1 MVLFRDFFED
11 FLTTMDILFLAG
23 HRAYERIRSRGLSA
37 DDVKIVVGASGAA
50 KWLVLHGLESTL
62 FGQWFSCRQKP
73 LHLYGTSI
81 GSWKSVAAAR
91 QNPKAAFDSLADAY
105 IHQHYL
111 GRITPD
117 QVAVEAE
124 RIMNTFIGPGV
135 PEEVLQHPYC
145 RLHLSAVRCR
155 GPLASDN
162 PKIELL
168 GLAMAW
174 LTNRVSRGL
183 LRKFC
188 EPLLFYD
195 RRDSPPFR
203 MNGDFSAGQLALSHE
218 NFRQALLASGSIPC
232 VMKSV
237 HTIAGADSAAY
248 KDGGLFHYHPAFD
261 FLGGEDGIVLYPH
274 FYSQVTLGWFDKNR
288 PSRLADGRMLSDVL
302 LLAPSPSFVAELP
315 MGEIPNRRH
324 FVSLAGH
331 DDERIAAWEK
341 TVGMSSRLG
350 EQFLEVVET
359 GRICDFLQR
368 IE

>member
-1 MVLFRDFFED
+1 
-11 FLTTMDILFLAG
+11 MDILFLAG
-23 HRAYERIRSRGLSA
+23 HRAYERIRSGGLSA
-37 DDVKIVVGASGAA
+37 DDVKMVVGASGAA

-62 FGQWFSCRQKP
+62 FGQWFAGRKQP

-81 GSWKSVAAAR
+81 GAWKSAAAAR
-91 QNPKAAFDSLADAY
+91 QNPQAAFDSLAQAY
-105 IHQHYL
+105 IHQHYQ

-124 RIMNTFIGPGV
+124 RILREFVGPGV
-135 PEEVLQHPYC
+135 PEEVLEHPYC

-162 PKIELL
+162 PKLELL
-168 GLAMAW
+168 GLAVAW
-174 LTNRVSRGL
+174 LANRISRNL
-183 LRKFC
+183 FRRLC

-195 RRDSPPFR
+195 KRDAPPFR
-203 MNGDFSAGQLALSHE
+203 MSGEFPAGEVALSHE

-237 HTIAGADSAAY
+237 RTISGVESAAY

-274 FYSQVTLGWFDKNR
+274 FYSQVTLGWFDKKR
-288 PSRLADGRMLSDVL
+288 PGRMADGQMLADVL

-315 MGEIPNRRH
+315 MREIPNRSH
-324 FVSLAGH
+324 FVSLAGR

-341 TVGMSSRLG
+341 TVAMSCRLG

-359 GRICDFLQR
+359 GQIRQYVQR
-368 IE
+368 IA

>member
-1 MVLFRDFFED
+1 MV
-11 FLTTMDILFLAG
+11 I
-23 HRAYERIRSRGLSA
+23 
-37 DDVKIVVGASGAA
+37 GASGAA
-50 KWLVLHGLESTL
+50 KWLVLHGLESAL
-62 FGQWFSCRQKP
+62 FGQWFAGRNKP

-81 GSWKSVAAAR
+81 GSWKSAAAAR
-91 QNPKAAFDSLADAY
+91 QNPKAAFDSLAQAY
-105 IHQHYL
+105 IHQHYH
-111 GRITPD
+111 GKITPD
-117 QVAVEAE
+117 QVAVEAK
-124 RIMNTFIGPGV
+124 RILNKFLGPGV
-135 PEEVLQHPYC
+135 PEEVLRHPYC

-162 PKIELL
+162 PKIEMF

-174 LTNRVSRGL
+174 LANRISRKL
-183 LRKFC
+183 FRRFC

-195 RRDSPPFR
+195 KRDSPPFR
-203 MNGDFSAGQLALSHE
+203 MNGEFPAGEVALSHE
-218 NFRQALLASGSIPC
+218 NFRQALLASGSIPY

-237 HTIAGADSAAY
+237 RSIPGVDNSAY

-274 FYSQVTLGWFDKNR
+274 FYSQVTLGWFDKKQ
-288 PSRLADGRMLSDVL
+288 PSRVADGRMLSDVL

-315 MGEIPNRRH
+315 WGEIPDRRH
-324 FVSLAGH
+324 FVSLAGR

-341 TVGMSSRLG
+341 TVEMSSRLG

-359 GRICDFLQR
+359 GRIRELVQR

>member
-1 MVLFRDFFED
+1 
-11 FLTTMDILFLAG
+11 MDILFLAG
-23 HRAYERIRSRGLSA
+23 HRAYERIRSGGLRA
-37 DDVKIVVGASGAA
+37 DDVKMVVGASGAA
-50 KWLVLHGLESTL
+50 KWLVLHGLESAL
-62 FGQWFSCRQKP
+62 FGQWFTGRKNP

-81 GSWKSVAAAR
+81 GSWKSAAAAR
-91 QNPKAAFDSLADAY
+91 QNPEAALASLAQAY
-105 IHQHYL
+105 IHQHYP
-111 GRITPD
+111 GRITPG

-124 RIMNTFIGPGV
+124 RILNTFFEPGG
-135 PEEVLQHPYC
+135 PEEVLRHPYC

-162 PKIELL
+162 LKIEIF

-174 LTNRVSRGL
+174 LANRASRKL
-183 LRKFC
+183 FRRFC
-188 EPLLFYD
+188 EPMLFYD

-203 MNGDFSAGQLALSHE
+203 MNGEFPAGEVALSPE
-218 NFRQALLASGSIPC
+218 NLRQALLASGSIPY

-237 HTIAGADSAAY
+237 HTISGVQRAAY

-261 FLGGEDGIVLYPH
+261 FLGGKDGIVLYPH
-274 FYSQVTLGWFDKNR
+274 FYSKVTLGWFDKNLPGR
-288 PSRLADGRMLSDVL
+288 VADGRMLSDVL
-302 LLAPSPSFVAELP
+302 LLSPSPSFVAELP

-324 FVSLAGH
+324 FVSLSGH

-341 TVGMSSRLG
+341 TVEMSSRLG

-359 GRICDFLQR
+359 DRIRELVQR

>member
-1 MVLFRDFFED
+1 
-11 FLTTMDILFLAG
+11 MDILFLAG
-23 HRAYERIRSRGLSA
+23 HRAYERIRSGGLSA
-37 DDVKIVVGASGAA
+37 DDVKMVVGASGAA
-50 KWLVLHGLESTL
+50 KWLVLHGLESAL
-62 FGQWFSCRQKP
+62 FGQWFTGRKKP

-81 GSWKSVAAAR
+81 GSWKSAAAAR
-91 QNPKAAFDSLADAY
+91 QNPKAAFDSLAQAY
-105 IHQHYL
+105 IHQHYQ

-124 RIMNTFIGPGV
+124 RILHKFVGPGV
-135 PEEVLQHPYC
+135 PKEVLKHPYC

-162 PKIELL
+162 PKIEMF
-168 GLAMAW
+168 GLATAW
-174 LTNRVSRGL
+174 LANRISRNL
-183 LRKFC
+183 FRRFC

-195 RRDSPPFR
+195 KRDSPPFC
-203 MNGDFSAGQLALSHE
+203 MNGEFPAGEVALSHE

-232 VMKSV
+232 IMKSV
-237 HTIAGADSAAY
+237 RTISGVERAAY

-274 FYSQVTLGWFDKNR
+274 FYSQLTLGWFDKNTPGR
-288 PSRLADGRMLSDVL
+288 MADGRMLSDVL

-331 DDERIAAWEK
+331 DDERVAAWEK
-341 TVGMSSRLG
+341 TVKMSSRLG

-359 GRICDFLQR
+359 GQIRELVQR

>member
-1 MVLFRDFFED
+1 
-11 FLTTMDILFLAG
+11 MDILFLAG
-23 HRAYERIRSRGLSA
+23 HRAYERIRLGGLCA
-37 DDVKIVVGASGAA
+37 DDVKMVVGASGAA
-50 KWLVLHGLESTL
+50 KWLVLHGLETAL
-62 FGQWFSCRQKP
+62 FGQSFVGRTKP

-91 QNPKAAFDSLADAY
+91 QNPKVAFDTLAQAY
-105 IHQHYL
+105 IHTYYQ

-124 RIMNTFIGPGV
+124 RIMARFLGPGV
-135 PEEVLQHPYC
+135 PEEVLSHPYC

-162 PKIELL
+162 QTIQMA
-168 GLAMAW
+168 GLAMTW
-174 LTNRVSRGL
+174 LANRISRNL
-183 LRKFC
+183 FRRVC

-195 RRDSPPFR
+195 KRNSPPFSR
-203 MNGDFSAGQLALSHE
+203 NGEFPAGEVALSPK

-237 HTIAGADSAAY
+237 RNISGVDRAAY
-248 KDGGLFHYHPAFD
+248 RDGGLFHYHPAFD
-261 FLGGEDGIVLYPH
+261 FLAGEDGIVLYPH
-274 FYSQVTLGWFDKNR
+274 FYPQVTLGWFDHKQ

-302 LLAPSPSFVAELP
+302 LLAPSASFVAELP
-315 MGEIPNRRH
+315 GREIPDRRH
-324 FVSLAGH
+324 FVSLSGR

-341 TVGMSSRLG
+341 TVKMSSRLG
-350 EQFLEVVET
+350 EQFLDAVET
-359 GRICDFLQR
+359 GRIRELVQR